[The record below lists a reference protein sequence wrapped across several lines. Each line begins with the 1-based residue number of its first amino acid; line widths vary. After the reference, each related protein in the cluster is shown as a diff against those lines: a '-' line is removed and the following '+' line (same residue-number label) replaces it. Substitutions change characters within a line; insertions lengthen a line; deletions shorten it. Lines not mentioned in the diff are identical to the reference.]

1 MRRLYRILKG
11 KAIYYLPNTDV
22 TKCPILG
29 ENSVFGEVK
38 FLHTS
43 VEGANVVATEKT
55 IVLTVEA
62 YYLNIL
68 FQTYPEL
75 AAKFYNFLAT
85 SLCDRLLNAGYFN

>member
-11 KAIYYLPNTDV
+11 KAVYNLPFTDV
-22 TKCPILG
+22 SKCPILG
-29 ENSVFGEVK
+29 ETSVFGEVK

-43 VEGANVVATEKT
+43 IDGANVVAQEKIIVQT
-55 IVLTVEA
+55 IEA

-68 FQTYPEL
+68 FQTFPEL

-85 SLCDRLLNAGYFN
+85 SLCERLLNAGYFS